1 MPSPETKDPGHRP
14 RPSPVRIGAALLVAA
29 FASVVGALVLGE
41 YQFEGLMPFGAG
53 LLFGLVVGELVVS
66 IAHSRSVV
74 VAVVSGGLVAGGLG
88 WAAWI
93 SSGEG
98 LRPFPKMGWVAMVLG
113 AASTIGRVTERRRAT
128 AAG

>member
-1 MPSPETKDPGHRP
+1 
-14 RPSPVRIGAALLVAA
+14 VLVAA
-29 FASVVGALVLGE
+29 LASALGGLVLGE

-66 IAHSRSVV
+66 VARSRGPIL
-74 VAVVSGGLVAGGLG
+74 AVVSSALVVGGLG

-98 LRPFPKMGWVAMVLG
+98 LRPFPTLAWVSMAIG
-113 AASTIGRVTERRRAT
+113 AVSTATRIGEWRRRTRPTT
-128 AAG
+128 AA

>member
-1 MPSPETKDPGHRP
+1 M
-14 RPSPVRIGAALLVAA
+14 ALL
-29 FASVVGALVLGE
+29 ASIVGALVLGE

-66 IAHSRSVV
+66 IAHSRSRVLACV
-74 VAVVSGGLVAGGLG
+74 SAVLVACGLG

-98 LRPFPKMGWVAMVLG
+98 LRPFPAMGWVAMALG
-113 AASTIGRVTERRRAT
+113 AVATLARVGDWKQGKVR